1 MLKFAIH
8 CRVML
13 TTLAVLASAGCS
25 SIVNEKSTGI
35 NIDAPGCPSGT
46 ECTLK
51 NKKGE
56 YVASVPTHMTIS
68 KSDDPLHIECRTP
81 DGRIYANAAESKMG
95 KMIWGNILFGGGIG
109 AIVDA
114 HTDAH
119 RIYPHTIKVPMCEPG
134 RENDPPDVQYP
145 E

>member
-1 MLKFAIH
+1 MRPKPCGKVI
-8 CRVML
+8 L
-13 TTLAVLASAGCS
+13 TIAASIVISGCS
-25 SIVNEKSTGI
+25 SIVNEKTAGI
-35 NIDAPGCPSGT
+35 NIDAPGCPTGT

-56 YVASVPTHMTIS
+56 YQASVPSHVTIP
-68 KSDDPLHIECRTP
+68 KSDDALHIECRTP
-81 DGRIYANAAESKMG
+81 DGRVYVNAMESKMG
-95 KMIWGNILFGGGIG
+95 AMIWGNVIFGGGVG

-119 RIYPHTIKVPMCEPG
+119 RIYPHTVKVPMCQPG